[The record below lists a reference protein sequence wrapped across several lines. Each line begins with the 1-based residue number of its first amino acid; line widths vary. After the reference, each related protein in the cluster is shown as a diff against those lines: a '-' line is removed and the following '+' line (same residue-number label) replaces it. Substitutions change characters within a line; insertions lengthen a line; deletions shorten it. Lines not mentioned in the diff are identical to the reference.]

1 VFAVIHPVAA
11 LYCPTCPAHQ
21 SSAVCSHSARYSDC
35 YFRPVRLCF
44 TRRLSFR
51 LSVGNFTEKNYQVF
65 MKILQRHLWTMNLR
79 F

>member
-51 LSVGNFTEKNYQVF
+51 LSVGNFTEKKLSGLHENF
-65 MKILQRHLWTMNLR
+65 AKTSLNNESKI
-79 F
+79 